1 MTDAPLSLTPE
12 EDADLLAAEYVLG
25 VLDLSDRATAEVRLR
40 RDVTFAMRVAAWEN
54 RFADLNADFAD
65 VPAPD
70 VFARVEARLF
80 PPVLAPRRRGWFADL
95 FGRGLFGAALGT
107 VAAVGLAAWLLLAP
121 VDPTLRAVLTAD
133 ASPLRYEA
141 VIAGDEMTL
150 TRIAGDAADASH
162 DHELWIIVGDAAPV
176 SLGLLTGDSITL
188 PTPQGAATG
197 YVLAVTLEQLG
208 GSTTGAPLGPIV
220 AAGALTAL

>member
-25 VLDLSDRATAEVRLR
+25 VLDLADRSAAEVRLR

-54 RFADLNADFAD
+54 RMADLNADFAD

-80 PPVLAPRRRGWFADL
+80 PPVLAPQRRGWL
-95 FGRGLFGAALGT
+95 SGLFGAALGT

-208 GSTTGAPLGPIV
+208 GSPTGAPLGPIV

>member
-25 VLDLSDRATAEVRLR
+25 VLDLSDRAAAEVRLR

-54 RFADLNADFAD
+54 RMADLNADFAD

-80 PPVLAPRRRGWFADL
+80 PPVLAPQRRGWFADL

-121 VDPTLRAVLTAD
+121 VDPTLRAVLT
-133 ASPLRYEA
+133 
-141 VIAGDEMTL
+141 
-150 TRIAGDAADASH
+150 ADASH

-208 GSTTGAPLGPIV
+208 GSPTGAPLGPIV